1 MTTLPLRRKPTATP
15 ALAEQVYI
23 QIKRELFAF
32 RLLPGERFSENDIA
46 RLTGAS
52 RTPVRE
58 ALTRL
63 AREGFVTV
71 QNRAGW
77 RVRDLDFAVFDQL
90 YEVRTLI
97 ELSAVER
104 LADQTAP
111 TVLDPLL
118 AIWQVAPELRLRES
132 ESVFAL
138 DEAFHADLVAAS
150 GNEELARIHQGVTER
165 IRIVRQLDFTEPHRI
180 EATYIEH
187 SAILKAIGHH
197 RPAEARRL
205 MQAHIETSRQEVR
218 KISLHRLYE
227 AREQAQ
233 LKSAES
239 LEFIE
244 SAAGGHRSDHHQS
257 TPNGGFTHETS

>member
-1 MTTLPLRRKPTATP
+1 MTSPLRRKSTTAP

-32 RLLPGERFSENDIA
+32 RLLPGERFSENDIV

-58 ALTRL
+58 ALNRL

-97 ELSAVER
+97 ELSVVER
-104 LADQTAP
+104 LAARPPLTA
-111 TVLDPLL
+111 LDRLN
-118 AIWQVAPELRLRES
+118 ATWQVAPAARRHDG

-138 DEAFHADLVAAS
+138 DEAFHAELVAAS

-180 EATYIEH
+180 AATYEEH
-187 SAILKAIGHH
+187 GAILKAIGQQQ
-197 RPAEARRL
+197 PAEARRL

-227 AREQAQ
+227 AREQAR
-233 LKSAES
+233 LKSENTP
-239 LEFIE
+239 EIIE
-244 SAAGGHRSDHHQS
+244 PATGGHRSDHQS
-257 TPNGGFTHETS
+257 TPNGGLTHETS

>member
-1 MTTLPLRRKPTATP
+1 MSPPLHRKSTTTP

-97 ELSAVER
+97 ELSVVER

-111 TVLDPLL
+111 TVLDPLNTT
-118 AIWQVAPELRLRES
+118 WQVAPEARLHDG

-180 EATYIEH
+180 EATYVEH

-197 RPAEARRL
+197 RPAEAQRL
-205 MQAHIETSRQEVR
+205 MRAHIETSRQEVR

-233 LKSAES
+233 LKSAKTP
-239 LEFIE
+239 EFIE
-244 SAAGGHRSDHHQS
+244 SATGGYRSDHQS